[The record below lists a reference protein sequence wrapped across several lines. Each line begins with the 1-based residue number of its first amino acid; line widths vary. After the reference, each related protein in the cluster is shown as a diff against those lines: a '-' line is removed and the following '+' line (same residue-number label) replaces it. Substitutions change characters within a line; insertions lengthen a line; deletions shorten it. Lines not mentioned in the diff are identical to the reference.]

1 MNNIDRIKS
10 LPIWTGNIEI
20 SPLEGGITN
29 FNYLVKDTGKESVVR
44 MGSDIPE
51 HLVYR
56 SNEILVSKAAFELSL
71 IHI

>member
-1 MNNIDRIKS
+1 MNNIDKIKS

-29 FNYLVKDTGKESVVR
+29 FNYLVKDSGKELVVR